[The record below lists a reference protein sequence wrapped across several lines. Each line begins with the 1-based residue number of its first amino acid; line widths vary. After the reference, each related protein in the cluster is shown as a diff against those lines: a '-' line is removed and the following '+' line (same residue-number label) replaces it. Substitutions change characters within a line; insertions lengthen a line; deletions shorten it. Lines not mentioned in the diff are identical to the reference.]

1 MKIIFR
7 QSWTRILT
15 IVPLFLLIFA
25 SKTLAHHAMA
35 GQTPDNFWNGFLSGL
50 AHPVIGLDHLAFVV
64 ASGLIAVGMEQGL
77 LIPIAFAIAIPIAFA
92 IATLIGTGIH
102 LQGIN
107 LLFPEGIV
115 ALSVVIFGLILTL
128 KKGLQTHSNLY
139 TIALATLAMIAGI
152 FHGYAYGE
160 SIIGARVAALVAYL
174 IGFTV
179 IQLAIASGAFFLGSV
194 IKEKLAKQATLISKL
209 IGLAIMAIGTTFLVG
224 IK

>member
-7 QSWTRILT
+7 QSWTKILA

-25 SKTLAHHAMA
+25 SKTLAHHVMG

-77 LIPIAFAIAIPIAFA
+77 LIPIAFAIA
-92 IATLIGTGIH
+92 TLIGTGIH

-107 LLFPEGIV
+107 LLFLEGII
-115 ALSVVIFGLILTL
+115 ALSVVIFGVILTL
-128 KKGLQTHSNLY
+128 KKGFQNHSNLY

-194 IKEKLAKQATLISKL
+194 IKEKLAQQATLISKF

>member
-7 QSWTRILT
+7 QSWTKILT

-25 SKTLAHHAMA
+25 SKTLAHHATG

-77 LIPIAFAIAIPIAFA
+77 LIPIAFAIA
-92 IATLIGTGIH
+92 TLIGTGIH

-107 LLFPEGIV
+107 LLFPEGII
-115 ALSVVIFGLILTL
+115 ALSVVIFGVILTL
-128 KKGLQTHSNLY
+128 KKGLQNHSNLY
-139 TIALATLAMIAGI
+139 TDRSGNFGNDRGNFPRLCLRRINYRG
-152 FHGYAYGE
+152 G
-160 SIIGARVAALVAYL
+160 VAALVAYL

-179 IQLAIASGAFFLGSV
+179 TQLAIASGAFFLGSV
-194 IKEKLAKQATLISKL
+194 IKEKLAQQATLISKL

>member
-35 GQTPDNFWNGFLSGL
+35 GQTPDNFLNGFLSGL

-77 LIPIAFAIAIPIAFA
+77 LIPIAFAIA
-92 IATLIGTGIH
+92 TLIGTGIH

-115 ALSVVIFGLILTL
+115 ALSVVIFGVILTL

-160 SIIGARVAALVAYL
+160 SIIGARVATLVAYL

>member
-7 QSWTRILT
+7 QSWTKILT
-15 IVPLFLLIFA
+15 IVPIFLLIFA
-25 SKTLAHHAMA
+25 SKTLAHHAMG
-35 GQTPDNFWNGFLSGL
+35 GQTPDN
-50 AHPVIGLDHLAFVV
+50 LAFVV

-77 LIPIAFAIAIPIAFA
+77 LIPIAFA

-107 LLFPEGIV
+107 LLFPEGII
-115 ALSVVIFGLILTL
+115 ALSVVIFGVILTL

-139 TIALATLAMIAGI
+139 TIALATLAMLAGI

-179 IQLAIASGAFFLGSV
+179 MQLAIASGAFFLGSV

-224 IK
+224 VK

>member
-7 QSWTRILT
+7 QSWTKILT
-15 IVPLFLLIFA
+15 IVPIFLLIFA
-25 SKTLAHHAMA
+25 SKTLAHHATG
-35 GQTPDNFWNGFLSGL
+35 GQTPDNFWSGFLSGL

-77 LIPIAFAIAIPIAFA
+77 LIPIAFAIA
-92 IATLIGTGIH
+92 TLIGTGIH

-107 LLFPEGIV
+107 LLFPEGII
-115 ALSVVIFGLILTL
+115 ALSVVIFGVILTL
-128 KKGLQTHSNLY
+128 KKGLQNHSNLH
-139 TIALATLAMIAGI
+139 TITLATLAMIAGI

-179 IQLAIASGAFFLGSV
+179 MQLAIASGAFFLGSV

-224 IK
+224 VK

>member
-7 QSWTRILT
+7 QSWTKILT

-25 SKTLAHHAMA
+25 SKTLAHHATG
-35 GQTPDNFWNGFLSGL
+35 GQTPDNFLNGFLSGL

-77 LIPIAFAIAIPIAFA
+77 LIPIAFV

-128 KKGLQTHSNLY
+128 KKGLQNHSNLY

>member
-7 QSWTRILT
+7 QSWTKILT
-15 IVPLFLLIFA
+15 IVPIFLLIFA
-25 SKTLAHHAMA
+25 SKTLAHHPMA
-35 GQTPDNFWNGFLSGL
+35 GQTPDNFLNGFLSGL

-77 LIPIAFAIAIPIAFA
+77 LIPIAFAIA
-92 IATLIGTGIH
+92 TLIGTGIH

-107 LLFPEGIV
+107 LLFPEGII
-115 ALSVVIFGLILTL
+115 ALSVVIFGVILTL

-139 TIALATLAMIAGI
+139 TIALATLAMLAGI

-160 SIIGARVAALVAYL
+160 SIIGAQVAALVAYL

-179 IQLAIASGAFFLGSV
+179 MQLAIASGAFFLGSV

>member
-7 QSWTRILT
+7 QSWTKILT
-15 IVPLFLLIFA
+15 IATLFLLVFA
-25 SKTLAHHAMA
+25 TQTLAHHAM
-35 GQTPDNFWNGFLSGL
+35 GGETPDNFWNGLLSGL

-64 ASGLIAVGMEQGL
+64 AIGLIAVGMEQGL
-77 LIPIAFAIAIPIAFA
+77 LIPIAFG

-115 ALSVVIFGLILTL
+115 ALSVVIFGVILTL
-128 KKGLQTHSNLY
+128 KKGLQNHSNLY

-160 SIIGARVAALVAYL
+160 SIIGVRVATLVAYL

-179 IQLAIASGAFFLGSV
+179 IQLAIASGTFFLGTV
-194 IKEKLAKQATLISKL
+194 IKEKLAQQATLISKL

>member
-7 QSWTRILT
+7 QSWTKILI

-25 SKTLAHHAMA
+25 SKTLAHHATG
-35 GQTPDNFWNGFLSGL
+35 GQTPDNFLNGFLSGL

-77 LIPIAFAIAIPIAFA
+77 LIPIAFV

-115 ALSVVIFGLILTL
+115 ALSVVIFGVILTL

-224 IK
+224 VK

>member
-7 QSWTRILT
+7 QSWTKILT
-15 IVPLFLLIFA
+15 IVPLLLLIFA

-77 LIPIAFAIAIPIAFA
+77 LIPLAFAIT
-92 IATLIGTGIH
+92 TLIGTGIH

-115 ALSVVIFGLILTL
+115 ALSVVIFGVVLTL

>member
-7 QSWTRILT
+7 QSWTKILT
-15 IVPLFLLIFA
+15 IVPIFLLIFA
-25 SKTLAHHAMA
+25 SKTLAHHDMG
-35 GQTPDNFWNGFLSGL
+35 GQTPDNFLNGFLSGL

-77 LIPIAFAIAIPIAFA
+77 LIPIAFA

-128 KKGLQTHSNLY
+128 KKGLQNHSNLY

-160 SIIGARVAALVAYL
+160 SIIGAQVAALVAYL

>member
-7 QSWTRILT
+7 QSWTKILI

-25 SKTLAHHAMA
+25 SKTLAHHATG
-35 GQTPDNFWNGFLSGL
+35 GQTPDNFLNGFLSGL

-77 LIPIAFAIAIPIAFA
+77 LIPIAFA

-128 KKGLQTHSNLY
+128 KKGLQNHSNLY

-160 SIIGARVAALVAYL
+160 SIIGAQVAALVAYL

>member
-25 SKTLAHHAMA
+25 GKTLAHHAMA
-35 GQTPDNFWNGFLSGL
+35 GQTPDNFLNGFLSGL

-77 LIPIAFAIAIPIAFA
+77 LIPIAFAIA
-92 IATLIGTGIH
+92 TLIGTGIH
-102 LQGIN
+102 LQGIS

-115 ALSVVIFGLILTL
+115 ALSVVIFGVILTL
-128 KKGLQTHSNLY
+128 KKGLQNPSNLY
-139 TIALATLAMIAGI
+139 TIALSTLAMIAGI

-160 SIIGARVAALVAYL
+160 SIIGAQVAALVAYL

-179 IQLAIASGAFFLGSV
+179 IQLAIAAGAFFLGGV
-194 IKEKLAKQATLISKL
+194 IKEKLAKQATLISKF

>member
-25 SKTLAHHAMA
+25 SKTLAHHGMA

-77 LIPIAFAIAIPIAFA
+77 LIPIAFAIA
-92 IATLIGTGIH
+92 TLIGTGIH

-128 KKGLQTHSNLY
+128 KKGLQNHSNLY

-179 IQLAIASGAFFLGSV
+179 IQLAIAAGAFFLGGV
-194 IKEKLAKQATLISKL
+194 IKEKLAKQTTLISKF

>member
-7 QSWTRILT
+7 QSWTKILT

-25 SKTLAHHAMA
+25 SKTLAHHATG

-77 LIPIAFAIAIPIAFA
+77 LIPIAFAIA
-92 IATLIGTGIH
+92 TLIGTGIH

-115 ALSVVIFGLILTL
+115 ALSVVLFGVILTL
-128 KKGLQTHSNLY
+128 KKGLQNHSNLY
-139 TIALATLAMIAGI
+139 TIALATLAMIGGI

-179 IQLAIASGAFFLGSV
+179 TQLAIASGAFFLGSV
-194 IKEKLAKQATLISKL
+194 IKEKLAQQATLISKL